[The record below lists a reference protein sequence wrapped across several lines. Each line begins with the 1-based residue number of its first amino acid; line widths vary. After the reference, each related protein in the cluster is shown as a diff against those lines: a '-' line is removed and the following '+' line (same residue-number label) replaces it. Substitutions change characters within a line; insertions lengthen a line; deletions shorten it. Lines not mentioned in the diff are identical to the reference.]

1 MKVYI
6 CGNCQQP
13 LYFENSVCLSCQH
26 PVGFDAAQLSMIT
39 LEKEENILLPAKG
52 KAAVTQKKEENVHM
66 SGAVLPERGMTEAV
80 PPEVAAPGGNQQQE
94 TVTPYSD
101 ITNRKVI
108 YKFCQNAHFAS
119 CNWLIPIN
127 QPSPFCLACQLNRV
141 IPPLSDPQ
149 LLARWQRIEAAK
161 HRLVYS
167 LFRLGL
173 PVVPKET
180 KDGDGIAFDF
190 MAQLSGQPRI
200 MTGHANGVIT
210 LNIEEADEAERARN
224 KLDLGEKYR
233 TLLGHFRH
241 EIGHYYWDLLISG
254 GPLLDNFRKIFG
266 DEQKDYGE
274 ALKTY
279 YQNGAPQ
286 NWTDNFISPYSSAHP
301 WEDWAETWAHYMHLM
316 DTLETAYSFGIS
328 IHPAKVEELDANI
341 SKDPYAIKSF
351 QRIIDMW
358 LPLTFAVNSLNR
370 SMGHSDFYP
379 FVISSVVVE
388 KLRFIHETVKGY
400 QPGKPVVKR

>member
-26 PVGFDAAQLSMIT
+26 PVGFDAAKLSMIT
-39 LEKEENILLPAKG
+39 LEKEEAISIPLPAKE
-52 KAAVTQKKEENVHM
+52 KAAVTPKKEKNM
-66 SGAVLPERGMTEAV
+66 TPSGTGGN
-80 PPEVAAPGGNQQQE
+80 PPEQE

-101 ITNRKVI
+101 ITNRKVM
-108 YKFCQNAHFAS
+108 YKFCQNANFAS
-119 CNWLIPIN
+119 CNWLIPIK
-127 QPSPFCLACQLNRV
+127 QSSPFCPACQLNRV
-141 IPPLSDPQ
+141 IPSLSDPK
-149 LLARWQRIEAAK
+149 LLARWQRIEVAK

-167 LFRLGL
+167 LFRLRL
-173 PVVPKET
+173 PVAPKET

-254 GPLLDNFRKIFG
+254 GPLQDDFRKLFG

-341 SKDPYAIKSF
+341 SKDPYEDKKF
-351 QRIIDMW
+351 QRIIDRW

-388 KLRFIHETVKGY
+388 KLRFIHETVKNY
-400 QPGKPVVKR
+400 DKLISQISKR